1 MVAEPSRGLRRGP
14 QPGTAGVGRAYDRR
28 TMSPALLL
36 MILVA
41 MLLALVPVWR
51 LHVAGWPLRSLFTA
65 WILYAAGIL
74 AAVRFAG
81 PVRFLVPI
89 LVLAYIAP
97 FVAGPERLSRVLSGR
112 RDRGVIIDVTPMPA
126 PGLPAPPE
134 TTTPARDDDEAG
146 P

>member
-1 MVAEPSRGLRRGP
+1 MPR
-14 QPGTAGVGRAYDRR
+14 RAYDRR
-28 TMSPALLL
+28 EMSAALLA

-41 MLLALVPVWR
+41 SLLALVPVWR

-65 WILYAAGIL
+65 WVLYSAGIF

-97 FVAGPERLSRVLSGR
+97 FVAGPERLSRVLNGR
-112 RDRGVIIDVTPMPA
+112 RDRGVIIDVTPVPA
-126 PGLPAPPE
+126 PSLPEPPE
-134 TTTPARDDDEAG
+134 TRPPPGWDDEDAG
-146 P
+146 PGTTG